1 MPLDSGAL
9 QKIEG
14 DTLEEC
20 QKKLF
25 DLYGRDYHIEN
36 RESIVKP
43 CGFLGLKTKAI
54 QRVWYT
60 VNHKSSY
67 SSSAYQSSIEAA
79 GQKSI
84 NESDE
89 LERKRDAILASQT
102 ATVLKSLANKVEEMN
117 SKLST
122 MNTSISATSNELHPS
137 IKQIEEILEQNE
149 FTMSYIRMIEDKI
162 RMQFSLSELDDFKLV
177 ERYVVDWIGES
188 IKIAPE
194 KVFRPPHVVVV
205 IGPTGVGKT
214 TTISKLAASTIKYA
228 KVNKLKEPQLCIF
241 TIDSM
246 RVGAFEQLNTVA
258 EIIHAPIRKAET
270 TEDVQE
276 IYDDYK
282 EHVDY
287 IFVDT
292 GGYSPN
298 DSTHIAML
306 KDVLDVKMNPDVYIC
321 VTASTKASDLQSIFN
336 NYEPLNYDSV
346 IITKCDETRVFGNI
360 ISVLWDRHKSIS
372 YITDGQNLAQN
383 IRKASVTEMLMNLNG
398 FNIDRQHIENKFGEK

>member
-1 MPLDSGAL
+1 MPQANSNL
-9 QKIEG
+9 QYVDG

-25 DLYGRDYHIEN
+25 DLYGRNYHIEN
-36 RESIVKP
+36 RESILKP
-43 CGFLGLKTKAI
+43 HGFFGLRTKAI

-60 VNHKSSY
+60 TVQEKV
-67 SSSAYQSSIEAA
+67 IDEV
-79 GQKSI
+79 
-84 NESDE
+84 SDM
-89 LERKRDAILASQT
+89 ERNRQAILASQT
-102 ATVLKSLANKVEEMN
+102 ATVLKTLANKMDEMN
-117 SKLST
+117 SKINS
-122 MNTSISATSNELHPS
+122 MNSNITSTSNEIHPT
-137 IKQIEEILEQNE
+137 IKQIEDILEQNE
-149 FTMSYIRMIEDKI
+149 FTMSYIRMIEEKI
-162 RMQFSLSELDDFKLV
+162 RGQFSLDELDDFNLV

-228 KVNKLKEPQLCIF
+228 KTNKLKEPQLCIF

-246 RVGAFEQLNTVA
+246 RVGAYEQLNRVA

-270 TEDVQE
+270 TQDVQE
-276 IYDDYK
+276 IYDDYR

-298 DSTHIAML
+298 DSTHIAMM

-321 VTASTKASDLQSIFN
+321 VTASTKASDLQSIFS

-346 IITKCDETRVFGNI
+346 IITKCDETKVFGNI

-383 IRKASVTEMLMNLNG
+383 IRKANITELLMNLNG
-398 FNIDRQHIENKFGEK
+398 FNIDREHIENKFGEK

>member
-1 MPLDSGAL
+1 MPVDNSKL
-9 QKIEG
+9 QYVDG

-25 DLYGRDYHIEN
+25 DLYGRNYHTEN
-36 RESIVKP
+36 RETIIKP
-43 CGFLGLKTKAI
+43 CGFLGLRTKAV

-60 VNHKSSY
+60 TVEEREKD
-67 SSSAYQSSIEAA
+67 EA
-79 GQKSI
+79 S
-84 NESDE
+84 N
-89 LERKRDAILASQT
+89 LERNRQAILASQT
-102 ATVLKSLANKVEEMN
+102 ATVLKSLANKVDEMSTKLN
-117 SKLST
+117 S
-122 MNTSISATSNELHPS
+122 MNTNITSATNELHPT
-137 IKQIEEILEQNE
+137 IKQIEDILEQNE
-149 FTMSYIRMIEDKI
+149 FTMSYIRMMEEKI
-162 RMQFSLSELDDFKLV
+162 RGQFSLDELDDFNLV

-228 KVNKLKEPQLCIF
+228 KTNKLKEPQLCIF

-246 RVGAFEQLNTVA
+246 RVGAYEQLNRVA

-276 IYDDYK
+276 IYDEYR

-298 DSTHIAML
+298 DSTHIAMM

-321 VTASTKASDLQSIFN
+321 VTASTKASDLQSIFS

-346 IITKCDETRVFGNI
+346 IITKCDETKVFGNI

-383 IRKASVTEMLMNLNG
+383 IRKASIPELLMNLNG
-398 FNIDRQHIENKFGEK
+398 FNIDRVHIENKFGEQ

>member
-1 MPLDSGAL
+1 MPVDNSKL
-9 QKIEG
+9 QYIDG

-25 DLYGRDYHIEN
+25 DLYGRNYHTEN
-36 RESIVKP
+36 RQTIMKP
-43 CGFLGLKTKAI
+43 CGFLGLRTKAI
-54 QRVWYT
+54 QRIWYT
-60 VNHKSSY
+60 VQDKPD
-67 SSSAYQSSIEAA
+67 IEPP
-79 GQKSI
+79 
-84 NESDE
+84 D
-89 LERKRDAILASQT
+89 LEKNRQAILASN
-102 ATVLKSLANKVEEMN
+102 AAKVLTTLANKVDEMSTKLNSMN
-117 SKLST
+117 SNIAST
-122 MNTSISATSNELHPS
+122 TNELHPT
-137 IKQIEEILEQNE
+137 IKQIEDILEQNE
-149 FTMSYIRMIEDKI
+149 FTLSYIRMIEDKI
-162 RMQFSLSELDDFKLV
+162 RGQFSLDELDDFNLV

-228 KVNKLKEPQLCIF
+228 KTNKLKEPQLCIF

-246 RVGAFEQLNTVA
+246 RVGAYEQLNRVA

-276 IYDDYK
+276 IYDEYR

-298 DSTHIAML
+298 DSTHIAMM

-321 VTASTKASDLQSIFN
+321 VTASTKASDLQSIFS
-336 NYEPLNYDSV
+336 NYEPLNYNSV
-346 IITKCDETRVFGNI
+346 IITKCDETKVFGNI

-383 IRKASVTEMLMNLNG
+383 IRKANIAQILMNLNG
-398 FNIDRQHIENKFGEK
+398 FNIDREHIENKFGEK

>member
-1 MPLDSGAL
+1 MPYDNGIK

-14 DTLEEC
+14 TTFEEC
-20 QKKLF
+20 KRKLF
-25 DLYGRDYHIEN
+25 ELYGYDY
-36 RESIVKP
+36 SIVDKETFFKP
-43 CGFLGLKTKAI
+43 SGFLWLKTKEM

-60 VNHKSSY
+60 VNHKQSY
-67 SSSAYQSSIEAA
+67 SNSDYPVTSEPPREKKPAETIDFE
-79 GQKSI
+79 
-84 NESDE
+84 ESRNKIITAQIPKVLTSLTKQ
-89 LERKRDAILASQT
+89 LEQM
-102 ATVLKSLANKVEEMN
+102 NKKIDDMDN
-117 SKLST
+117 
-122 MNTSISATSNELHPS
+122 NISASTNELHPT
-137 IKQIEEILEQNE
+137 IKQIEELLEQNE
-149 FTMSYIRMIEDKI
+149 FTMSYIRMIEEKI
-162 RMQFSLSELDDFKLV
+162 RAQFSLDELDDFNLV
-177 ERYVVDWIGES
+177 ERYVVDWIGDS

-194 KVFRPPHVVVV
+194 KVFRPPHVVVI

-228 KVNKLKEPQLCIF
+228 KTNKLAEPKLCIF

-246 RVGAFEQLNTVA
+246 RVGAFEQLNRVA
-258 EIIHAPIRKAET
+258 DIIHAPIRKAET

-276 IYDDYK
+276 IFDEYR

-298 DSTHIAML
+298 DSTHIAMM

-321 VTASTKASDLQSIFN
+321 VTASTKASDLQAIFS

-346 IITKCDETRVFGNI
+346 IITKCDETKVFGNI

-383 IRKASVTEMLMNLNG
+383 IRKANITELLMNLNG